1 LRHDR
6 PRSGKEAAERLKKV
20 ARGKREARSPWI
32 ARKKLFSPERATE
45 CAEGANRSRSAIPR
59 RRAVP
64 AVASI
69 LTVALLVAQ
78 RLQWIDAHCAAGGEI
93 AGQQGD
99 DH

>member
-45 CAEGANRSRSAIPR
+45 CAEGANRSRSA
-59 RRAVP
+59 VP
-64 AVASI
+64 AEARFAVARFPPLPRFLPLRYS
-69 LTVALLVAQ
+69 
-78 RLQWIDAHCAAGGEI
+78 
-93 AGQQGD
+93 
-99 DH
+99 